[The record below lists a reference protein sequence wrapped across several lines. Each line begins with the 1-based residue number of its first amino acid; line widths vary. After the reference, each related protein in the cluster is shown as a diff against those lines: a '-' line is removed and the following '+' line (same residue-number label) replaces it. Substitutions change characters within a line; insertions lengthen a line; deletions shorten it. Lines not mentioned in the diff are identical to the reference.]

1 MLKRSKHQNDK
12 TVKPQHFI
20 DGQNE
25 KRFNGQI
32 ARKLNLVKTK
42 ILKLSKRKKNFNQL
56 QVD

>member
-42 ILKLSKRKKNFNQL
+42 ILKLSKRKKKL
-56 QVD
+56 